1 METPGALVVARIPVI
16 VPVCVVKSVSG
27 ASVLKRAHS
36 VSVMACMSKIACVS
50 ACMKMDDGPVQTGD
64 GNGEP
69 KRPRREI
76 LVTASVPR
84 DAAYEARSAFRE
96 RPSRAQLRTGTHAH
110 THTHHVCKRSRVDLR
125 PQKMRDNLIEI

>member
-1 METPGALVVARIPVI
+1 MLTGTRAAWGGKEIPGPLVVARIPVI

-64 GNGEP
+64 GNGKP

-96 RPSRAQLRTGTHAH
+96 RPSRLRGVISA
-110 THTHHVCKRSRVDLR
+110 RER
-125 PQKMRDNLIEI
+125 PRFGKDRRANS